1 MLETRE
7 CSTDMLEE
15 TQTVSPFARLRD
27 RMLEV
32 GFFSLAMIAMAGWLC
47 FITLLLVRL
56 SLWCFG

>member
-1 MLETRE
+1 
-7 CSTDMLEE
+7 MLEE
-15 TQTVSPFARLRD
+15 TQTVSPFTRLRD